1 MTEEKNDKIDIKSMN
16 YNEVKEYV
24 KSINEKPFRA
34 KQLYEWIHKN
44 LVLSFDEMTNLSKDF
59 RAKLDKSC
67 TIEGARVIKRQI
79 SADGTSKFLMRLSDG
94 NTIVLSGRLDTV
106 TAPQLEA
113 ELEKILS
120 DSDALV
126 LDMANLEYISSA
138 GLRVILKAQKA
149 MNTKGTMKLIHVGES
164 IMEVF
169 DITGFSDFL
178 NIE

>member
-1 MTEEKNDKIDIKSMN
+1 M
-16 YNEVKEYV
+16 
-24 KSINEKPFRA
+24 
-34 KQLYEWIHKN
+34 
-44 LVLSFDEMTNLSKDF
+44 
-59 RAKLDKSC
+59 
-67 TIEGARVIKRQI
+67 
-79 SADGTSKFLMRLSDG
+79 
-94 NTIVLSGRLDTV
+94 LSGRLDTV
-106 TAPQLEA
+106 TAPQLET

-120 DSDALV
+120 NSDTLV

-138 GLRVILKAQKA
+138 GLRVILKAQKV

>member
-1 MTEEKNDKIDIKSMN
+1 MSLNIEKI
-16 YNEVKEYV
+16 
-24 KSINEKPFRA
+24 F
-34 KQLYEWIHKN
+34 
-44 LVLSFDEMTNLSKDF
+44 
-59 RAKLDKSC
+59 
-67 TIEGARVIKRQI
+67 
-79 SADGTSKFLMRLSDG
+79 SDV

-120 DSDALV
+120 NSDTLV

-138 GLRVILKAQKA
+138 GLRVILKAQKV

>member
-1 MTEEKNDKIDIKSMN
+1 M
-16 YNEVKEYV
+16 
-24 KSINEKPFRA
+24 
-34 KQLYEWIHKN
+34 
-44 LVLSFDEMTNLSKDF
+44 LS
-59 RAKLDKSC
+59 R
-67 TIEGARVIKRQI
+67 
-79 SADGTSKFLMRLSDG
+79 RL
-94 NTIVLSGRLDTV
+94 NTV

-138 GLRVILKAQKA
+138 GLSVILKAQKA